1 MGWREVNGAFGYKS
15 HLNTHINL
23 VHLKL
28 REHACPYCPG
38 IAYQTKSDLKTHVNL
53 VHLKLREHAC
63 PYCPGVAYQT
73 NSSLK
78 PEDAHQSRLERAINP
93 QRPARSFAFVHGQS

>member
-1 MGWREVNGAFGYKS
+1 LGWREVNGAFGYKS

-38 IAYQTKSDLKTHVNL
+38 VAYQVDHQTKGRLTRHIET
-53 VHLKLREHAC
+53 VHEKRRDHAC
-63 PYCPGVAYQT
+63 PPYA
-73 NSSLK
+73 
-78 PEDAHQSRLERAINP
+78 
-93 QRPARSFAFVHGQS
+93 